1 MSQSRYSRPPR
12 TIAASTRQ
20 YLIFLPFPRL
30 LVSTVQSPNRGEIV
44 PFTPGLMATVFIIE
58 HDPDFAECLR
68 RILETE
74 GFDVTPAQSVNDI
87 IQGTPGDQPAIA
99 LVDLHDGERVQT
111 EDIERLASSSEN
123 VRILVTANYKTPEV
137 ACKALG
143 VGASDYLLKPYGT
156 REIVERIHALAGS
169 GAGEQKKRLERIA
182 DSIQFLTSLDDILR
196 ITLDQLA
203 GVLHMAD
210 CLIALRDTGRSFS
223 VAASRG
229 YKPDPTSCVLALS
242 QHAFDSL
249 NTGCDD
255 PLTLP
260 TDLVG
265 DIIRSLGVE
274 PHRPFPTIMPLA
286 RRSGEN
292 GATELLGFVM
302 GHGALV
308 LHESDILEIE
318 LFLAQVSSEL
328 DVLLKADQS
337 PHSAPT
343 SRHEGEFFIPE
354 TSRDEATGVLLEH
367 ASRYLAQANDWFW
380 VRLALDEAINN
391 AIIHGH
397 GEPLDHAVTNLR
409 LKYAIGPAR
418 MVFTIEDTGD
428 GFDHRNLPDPTAD
441 ENLLNINGRGI
452 YIMRTI
458 MDDVV
463 FNDKGNRV
471 SLVKNL
477 DGRPF
482 APFSGADRGEE

>member
-1 MSQSRYSRPPR
+1 M
-12 TIAASTRQ
+12 AA
-20 YLIFLPFPRL
+20 
-30 LVSTVQSPNRGEIV
+30 
-44 PFTPGLMATVFIIE
+44 VFIIE
-58 HDPDFAECLR
+58 QDPDFAQCLC
-68 RILETE
+68 RILTAE
-74 GFDVTPAQSVNDI
+74 GFEVTRALTVGDI
-87 IQGTPGDQPAIA
+87 IQGVPADQTAVA
-99 LVDLHDGERVQT
+99 LVDLHDGETIKPEEIQH
-111 EDIERLASSSEN
+111 LAEALAN
-123 VRILVTANYKTPEV
+123 LQILVTANYKTPEV

-143 VGASDYLLKPYGT
+143 AGARDYLLKPYGT
-156 REIVERIHALAGS
+156 REIVERIHALAGT
-169 GAGEQKKRLERIA
+169 GEQKNRLERIA

-210 CLIALRDTGRSFS
+210 CLIALHDTGRSFS
-223 VAASRG
+223 IAASRG
-229 YKPDPTSCVLALS
+229 YNPDPTSCVLTLS
-242 QHAFDSL
+242 QNAVDGL
-249 NTGCDD
+249 NVGCDD
-255 PLTLP
+255 PLGVP
-260 TDLVG
+260 ADLVG
-265 DIIRSLGVE
+265 DILRSLAVE

-286 RRSGEN
+286 RRSGDN

-308 LHESDILEIE
+308 LHESDILEME
-318 LFLAQVSSEL
+318 LFLDQVSSEL
-328 DVLLKADQS
+328 DTILRTGQS
-337 PHSAPT
+337 PQSGPGFH
-343 SRHEGEFFIPE
+343 HEGEFYIPE
-354 TSRDEATGVLLEH
+354 TSRDEAAGVLLEH
-367 ASRYLAQANDWFW
+367 VSRYLAQENDWFW

-409 LKYAIGPAR
+409 LKYSIGPAR
-418 MVFTIEDTGD
+418 MIFTVEDTGD

-463 FNDKGNRV
+463 FNEKGNRV

-482 APFSGADRGEE
+482 APFSAPDLSNE